1 MRDLGPATRL
11 DNTRPC
17 SLSGCASRAS
27 QPMGTA
33 RSKAEPKATSLGRYP
48 GAASR
53 KGSGSMFWKSQ
64 GGGPWGSG
72 PRGGGPWG
80 GNRGSGGGPG
90 PRGRGPQPPDFED
103 LLRRSQDRFRRV
115 LPGGFG
121 TGTGIAVVVIA
132 VLVIWLA
139 SGFYRVLPD
148 EVGVVLR
155 FGAYDRTTQPGLNYH
170 LPSPIETV
178 LTPSVTRV
186 NRTEIGYR
194 SGETETG
201 QAGVRQ
207 EPEEA
212 LMLTGDENIVDINF
226 TVFWVINDAK
236 AYLFNIRDPELTVKS
251 AAESAMREVV
261 GETPIAQALAEG
273 RGKIETDTQSLLQ
286 GILNTYSAGIELT
299 QLQLLRVDPPA
310 PVIDAFRDV
319 QRALADRERLRN
331 EAESYRNDIIP
342 RARGDAVRIKQEAEA
357 YRQEI
362 TARAQGDADRFLSV
376 YNAFK
381 LAQDVTQQRL
391 YLETMEE
398 ILKNSNKVIIDKSA
412 QGANGV
418 LPYLPLPAL
427 GAGHGTAGAS
437 PSGNAPGNG
446 SGVGGPS
453 SGGTQSAAPAVPPLR
468 RQ

>member
-1 MRDLGPATRL
+1 
-11 DNTRPC
+11 
-17 SLSGCASRAS
+17 
-27 QPMGTA
+27 
-33 RSKAEPKATSLGRYP
+33 
-48 GAASR
+48 
-53 KGSGSMFWKSQ
+53 MFWQSQ

-72 PRGGGPWG
+72 PRGGGPWS
-80 GNRGSGGGPG
+80 GNRGGPG
-90 PRGRGPQPPDFED
+90 PRGRGPQPPDFEE

-132 VLVIWLA
+132 ILVIWLA

-155 FGAYDRTTQPGLNYH
+155 FGAYNRTTQPGLNYH
-170 LPSPIETV
+170 LPSPIEKA

-186 NRTEIGYR
+186 SRTEIGYR
-194 SGETETG
+194 SGETATG
-201 QAGVRQ
+201 RGVGTRQ
-207 EPEEA
+207 VPEEA
-212 LMLTGDENIVDINF
+212 LMLTGDENIVDVNF
-226 TVFWVINDAK
+226 TVFWVIKDAY
-236 AYLFNIRDPELTVKS
+236 AYLFDIRDPDATVKS

-261 GETPIAQALAEG
+261 GETPIAQALSEG
-273 RGKIETDTQSLLQ
+273 RGKIETETQRLLQ
-286 GILNTYSAGIELT
+286 GILDAYKSGVEVT

-331 EAESYRNDIIP
+331 EAEAYRNDIIP

-362 TARAQGDADRFLSV
+362 TARSQGDADRFLSV

-381 LAQDVTQQRL
+381 AAQDVTQQRL

-412 QGANGV
+412 QGESGV

-427 GAGHGTAGAS
+427 GTGPGTANLP
-437 PSGNAPGNG
+437 PSGSAPGGG
-446 SGVGGPS
+446 SGVGGSASGVTPS
-453 SGGTQSAAPAVPPLR
+453 PSPAVPPLR

>member
-1 MRDLGPATRL
+1 
-11 DNTRPC
+11 
-17 SLSGCASRAS
+17 
-27 QPMGTA
+27 
-33 RSKAEPKATSLGRYP
+33 
-48 GAASR
+48 
-53 KGSGSMFWKSQ
+53 MFWQSQ

-80 GNRGSGGGPG
+80 GNRGSGPG
-90 PRGRGPQPPDFED
+90 PRGRGPQPPDFEE

-121 TGTGIAVVVIA
+121 TGTGIAIVIIA
-132 VLVIWLA
+132 IVLIWLA

-155 FGAYDRTTQPGLNYH
+155 FGAYNRTTQPGLNYH
-170 LPSPIETV
+170 LPSPIEKV

-194 SGETETG
+194 SAEGAAARGARTS
-201 QAGVRQ
+201 QV
-207 EPEEA
+207 PEEA
-212 LMLTGDENIVDINF
+212 LMLTGDENIVDVNF
-226 TVFWVINDAK
+226 TVFWVIKNAQ
-236 AYLFNIRDPELTVKS
+236 AYLFNIRAPDATVKS

-261 GETPIAQALAEG
+261 GETPIAQALSEG
-273 RGKIETDTQSLLQ
+273 RGKIETDTQHLLQ
-286 GILNTYSAGIELT
+286 SILDAYRAGIEVT
-299 QLQLLRVDPPA
+299 QLQLLKVDPPA

-331 EAESYRNDIIP
+331 EAEAYRNDIIP

-362 TARAQGDADRFLSV
+362 IARAQGDADRFLSV
-376 YNAFK
+376 YHAFK
-381 LAQDVTQQRL
+381 AAQDVTVQRL

-412 QGANGV
+412 EGSNGV

-427 GAGHGTAGAS
+427 GSHSGGAATQPGAS
-437 PSGNAPGNG
+437 
-446 SGVGGPS
+446 GGGAAA
-453 SGGTQSAAPAVPPLR
+453 GGTPPSAQSPASR

>member
-1 MRDLGPATRL
+1 
-11 DNTRPC
+11 
-17 SLSGCASRAS
+17 
-27 QPMGTA
+27 
-33 RSKAEPKATSLGRYP
+33 
-48 GAASR
+48 
-53 KGSGSMFWKSQ
+53 MFWQSQ

-80 GNRGSGGGPG
+80 GNRGGGGGPG
-90 PRGRGPQPPDFED
+90 PRGRGPQPPDFEE
-103 LLRRSQDRFRRV
+103 LLRRSQDRFRRA

-132 VLVIWLA
+132 IVVIWLA

-155 FGAYDRTTQPGLNYH
+155 FGAYNRTTQPGLNYH
-170 LPSPIETV
+170 LPAPIEKA

-194 SGETETG
+194 SAEGTTG
-201 QAGVRQ
+201 RGVGTRQ
-207 EPEEA
+207 VPEEA

-226 TVFWVINDAK
+226 AVFWQIKNAQ
-236 AYLFNIRDPELTVKS
+236 AYLFNIRDPDATVKS

-261 GETPIAQALAEG
+261 GETPIAQALSEG
-273 RGKIETDTQSLLQ
+273 RGKIETDTQHLLQ
-286 GILNTYSAGIELT
+286 GILDAYGAGIELT
-299 QLQLLRVDPPA
+299 QLQLLKVDPPA

-331 EAESYRNDIIP
+331 EAESYRNDIVP

-362 TARAQGDADRFLSV
+362 IARAQGDADRFLSV
-376 YNAFK
+376 YHAFK
-381 LAQDVTQQRL
+381 AAQDVTLQRL

-412 QGANGV
+412 EGGSGV

-427 GAGHGTAGAS
+427 GSGQGAGGAAPTGSSGTA
-437 PSGNAPGNG
+437 PSGSPP
-446 SGVGGPS
+446 SG
-453 SGGTQSAAPAVPPLR
+453 PAVPPLR
-468 RQ
+468 HQ